1 MGLVRDNA
9 VFQSLRLMTTSPSPK
24 RRRTGVLAV
33 VALVAVSV
41 LVMGGWFIRRAAW
54 EGAVTERLGG
64 YAAAPLPAPDAPV
77 DSELADL
84 GADIFQRSCSACH
97 TLGGGDM
104 VGPDLAGVTVRRDAA
119 WIQGMILRPDSMVD
133 ADPDARALKDRYQVL
148 MVTPGYLEHPHAL
161 AVLEFLRRADSG
173 GNR

>member
-1 MGLVRDNA
+1 MGLVRNNA

-84 GADIFQRSCSACH
+84 GADMPAWLVKLVLGDHAPRLRAFSAAH
-97 TLGGGDM
+97 PAIRMTSSHMWLDFF
-104 VGPDLAGVTVRRDAA
+104 DN
-119 WIQGMILRPDSMVD
+119 
-133 ADPDARALKDRYQVL
+133 
-148 MVTPGYLEHPHAL
+148 PG
-161 AVLEFLRRADSG
+161 RM
-173 GNR
+173 